1 MNPIKIFGSILAAVF
16 LLAACLL
23 ARAAD
28 TNFSLPPE
36 TAQLKPGPGVE
47 LASANCSLCHSA
59 DYIGIQPRF
68 PRAVWKSEVTKM
80 QQKYGAPILA
90 NNIDALT
97 DYLTKS
103 YGKEDSRPNAEK
115 K

>member
-1 MNPIKIFGSILAAVF
+1 MNPIKIFGSTLAAVF

-36 TAQLKPGPGVE
+36 TAQLKPGPGVD

-59 DYIGIQPRF
+59 DYISTQPRLT
-68 PRAVWKSEVTKM
+68 RTAWKAEVTKM
-80 QQKYGAPILA
+80 QQKYGAPLLA
-90 NNIDALT
+90 NNIEALT

-103 YGKEDSRPNAEK
+103 YGKDDPQPKPEK